1 MSIAKHSGMPN
12 SYRYSTVCLDSYEE
26 RELQGRLYHSSQEQ
40 GLEFHSTIEFLQLV
54 EMICDSI
61 SYPKASVDRRA
72 FLKDGRGKMLLAYD
86 RDRGGGIEFGRQCTL
101 ILKVENR
108 SYASW
113 QGEVQWVARGER
125 RRFAS
130 TKELLRMLDQELTGI
145 EWEVGKIPISPGEG
159 MPGEAF
165 DEKL

>member
-26 RELQGRLYHSSQEQ
+26 RELQGRLYHSSQEH

-72 FLKDGRGKMLLAYD
+72 FLREGKGKMLLAYD
-86 RDRGGGIEFGRQCTL
+86 RGRGGGIEFGRQCTL
-101 ILKVENR
+101 ILKVESR
-108 SYASW
+108 KYASW

-130 TKELLRMLDQELTGI
+130 TKELLQMLDQELAGV
-145 EWEVGKIPISPGEG
+145 EWGAEKIPGSPEEEES
-159 MPGEAF
+159 EAVL
-165 DEKL
+165 DERL